1 MGLRIVQIC
10 SATCGYYIVVG
21 IDETCFLFFHWPQIS
36 HACGLGDLAD
46 ADLVE
51 FFGGFCDFV
60 SSSFHGID
68 KCGHFVLITYD
79 ISLTEMHG
87 LWLTDMALNSLSS
100 FSSTSE
106 LTLLPRFGNRRMT
119 LLTSMKGRLL

>member
-51 FFGGFCDFV
+51 FFLGGGFA
-60 SSSFHGID
+60 I
-68 KCGHFVLITYD
+68 L
-79 ISLTEMHG
+79 SLRLFT
-87 LWLTDMALNSLSS
+87 A
-100 FSSTSE
+100 
-106 LTLLPRFGNRRMT
+106 
-119 LLTSMKGRLL
+119 LTSVAILPSSHTTSV